1 MNIGDAFLDSIRARF
16 QMYRELAEKTF
27 EQLDDDDFYY
37 RPDPASNNIAI
48 LIQHMAGN
56 LRSRFTNFLNSDGE
70 KPWRNRDQ
78 EFEDQHLDR
87 SQLMHLW
94 QEGWSCLFDALDNLR
109 EQDLIKH
116 VTIRDE
122 PLTVIDALHRQLA
135 HHAYH
140 VGQIVYLGKVLKKN
154 RWKTLSIPRKNSPS
168 T

>member
-1 MNIGDAFLDSIRARF
+1 MNLADAFLDSIRARF

-27 EQLDDDDFYY
+27 EQLNDEDFYY
-37 RPDPASNNIAI
+37 RPDPSSNSIAI

-56 LRSRFTNFLNSDGE
+56 LRSRFTDFLNSDGE

-78 EFEDQHLDR
+78 EFEDQQLDR
-87 SQLMHLW
+87 NELMQQW
-94 QEGWSCLFDALDNLR
+94 QQGWKCLFDALDSLK
-109 EQDLIKH
+109 EQDLVRH

-135 HHAYH
+135 HQAYH

-168 T
+168 A